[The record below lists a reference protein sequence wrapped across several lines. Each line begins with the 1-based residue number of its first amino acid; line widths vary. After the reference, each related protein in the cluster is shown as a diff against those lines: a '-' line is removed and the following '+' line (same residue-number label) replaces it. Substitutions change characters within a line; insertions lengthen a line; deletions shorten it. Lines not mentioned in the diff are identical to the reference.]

1 MQALRRGNSGR
12 AMRRAPSSLVL
23 GRVEPRTLHEALHLY
38 CKLLNVVFSTVEV
51 LRLYSTPSFVY
62 KF

>member
-1 MQALRRGNSGR
+1 
-12 AMRRAPSSLVL
+12 MRRAPSSLVL

-38 CKLLNVVFSTVEV
+38 SKLLNVVFSTVEV